1 MKKIIFFAL
10 MAVATL
16 GAYAQNQT
24 VVIKTNASLNC
35 QKCTDR
41 FKDNV
46 PFFKGVTDYTYD
58 KTNGQLTIT
67 YNAKKTDAA
76 QLRQQISKLGYDAD
90 NVKADADAR
99 AKLPV
104 CCRNAGSCGH
114 DAKTATTEHKC
125 QGAATGEHKCQHKC
139 QDANKVTGSKAATT
153 TATTTEHK
161 CQGASNGEHKC
172 QHKCP
177 NAQNKQ

>member
-1 MKKIIFFAL
+1 MKKIILFAL

-16 GAYAQNQT
+16 GTYAQNQT

-46 PFFKGVTDYTYD
+46 PFFKGVADYTYD

-99 AKLPV
+99 AKLPA

-114 DAKTATTEHKC
+114 DAKTATTELKC
-125 QGAATGEHKCQHKC
+125 QGAANKDGHKCQHKC

-153 TATTTEHK
+153 TTEHK
-161 CQGASNGEHKC
+161 CQGAANGEHKC